1 MGIKQDLRKQAEAH
15 NHWINSLTEDER
27 KEWDRQGAEFAKW
40 ADNELAGR
48 TERIDRFVKELSE
61 APAIVPVMDIP
72 GLFDDMNAMDLING
86 VRRFLNSMAKSEV
99 SVKRPKLTAKG
110 SVLKV
115 IPPKLTAK
123 SCYAKAYTTVMAA
136 SLGKK
141 PSVRDVLSELD
152 HMTSL
157 TKDLNWPIDS
167 INIEDKKIQLDND
180 NIIGNKAIEAWHTKL
195 NKKNYPT

>member
-1 MGIKQDLRKQAEAH
+1 
-15 NHWINSLTEDER
+15 
-27 KEWDRQGAEFAKW
+27 
-40 ADNELAGR
+40 
-48 TERIDRFVKELSE
+48 
-61 APAIVPVMDIP
+61 
-72 GLFDDMNAMDLING
+72 
-86 VRRFLNSMAKSEV
+86 
-99 SVKRPKLTAKG
+99 
-110 SVLKV
+110 
-115 IPPKLTAK
+115 
-123 SCYAKAYTTVMAA
+123 AA

>member
-86 VRRFLNSMAKSEV
+86 VRRFLNSRAKSEM
-99 SVKRPKLTAKG
+99 SVKR
-110 SVLKV
+110 
-115 IPPKLTAK
+115 PKLTAK

-157 TKDLNWPIDS
+157 TEDLNWPIDS

>member
-1 MGIKQDLRKQAEAH
+1 M
-15 NHWINSLTEDER
+15 
-27 KEWDRQGAEFAKW
+27 
-40 ADNELAGR
+40 
-48 TERIDRFVKELSE
+48 
-61 APAIVPVMDIP
+61 
-72 GLFDDMNAMDLING
+72 
-86 VRRFLNSMAKSEV
+86 

-157 TKDLNWPIDS
+157 TEDLNWPIDS